1 MQTNNTTYRSAQ
13 PQLTLSFLPVEF
25 EGNIDISAGSLD
37 FESSEKLRELRQQ
50 HQETH
55 VFHRSGNSVFCI
67 PLEET
72 SEQIGTGCTLSAQD
86 SRIAERL
93 IREKLSRHFQSKSY
107 LITHYKPLT
116 LIDTSRNILADCVTT
131 DQQAKIQGL
140 AIYPK
145 YELDARTIFPRD
157 EKTVSGIAVD
167 ISTAYQIQPT
177 ADELI
182 AKGIVL
188 TGRYV
193 VKADKF
199 KGKLLG
205 KVESISN
212 DIAILSDYSGNAEVE
227 FKECRLEAS
236 RENFSYCLQHFLGND
251 YPYVQTKLNNALY
264 NSLGGPGLLASLQKI
279 QKHLGN
285 LGPMQCSAGLWF
297 KVGDLFSTATNQAVP
312 FRWLQRPDFIFD
324 PTGSK
329 TAPWPDGGLNQYGP
343 FDAQF
348 FTPKEVKVVV
358 ITPADLQGQAEL
370 FAKQLRDGI
379 ANSKNFQK
387 GLVRKYHL
395 NECKI
400 TVQPFQRTQ
409 NLSKAYREA
418 CIQALQNNYNL
429 ALVIIEERFHDLY
442 GDNNPYLV
450 SKAVCMNN
458 GVPVQEVEIE
468 TIKTSPYQLQFIM
481 NNIALASYCKLGGIP
496 YAITSSPVVAQEL
509 VIGLGSA
516 IIRRQ
521 RLQGSERVVGIT
533 TFFDADGTYLLSN
546 TSKEA
551 DYNTY
556 IDELLSSLRSCI
568 EDIKKRNA
576 WQDDDQVRLVFHVF
590 KPFKDLEAIAIKRFV
605 EEIADKYR
613 VEFAFLTFTRDHP
626 FTILDRDQAGVD
638 EFEKKKG
645 RLVPERGFA
654 MNMSGNQALLTLTGP
669 RQLKTVT
676 QGCPKPIILKL
687 HKESTFR
694 DLGYLTH
701 QAYKFTFLSWR
712 SFFPTMSPVTI
723 EYSQLIARM
732 LGELKGVS
740 NWNPEIL
747 RTQLRTSRWFL

>member
-1 MQTNNTTYRSAQ
+1 MQINRTTYTSSQ

-25 EGNIDISAGSLD
+25 EGGEDISAGTLD
-37 FESSEKLRELRQQ
+37 FESPEKLAELRQK
-50 HQETH
+50 HSETH
-55 VFHRSGNSVFCI
+55 IFYRSGSNVLCI
-67 PLEET
+67 PIKENTEM
-72 SEQIGTGCTLSAQD
+72 IGVACTLSLQD

-93 IREKLSRHFQSKSY
+93 ISATLARHFQSKSY
-107 LITHYKPLT
+107 LITYYKPLT
-116 LIDTSRNILADCVTT
+116 LIDTSKNLLSECVMA
-131 DQQAKIQGL
+131 DQQGKIKGL

-145 YELDARTIFPRD
+145 YELDARSVFPRD
-157 EKTVSGIAVD
+157 QKPVTGIAID
-167 ISTAYQIQPT
+167 ISSAYQIQPT
-177 ADELI
+177 ASELM
-182 AKGIVL
+182 ARGIGII
-188 TGRYV
+188 GRYV
-193 VKADKF
+193 VKTDKF

-205 KVESISN
+205 KVESVSGGK
-212 DIAILSDYSGNAEVE
+212 AHLSDYSGSAEVDLQ
-227 FKECRLEAS
+227 ECRLEAN
-236 RENFSYCLQHFLGND
+236 RENYSYCMQYLLGNA
-251 YPYVQTKLNNALY
+251 YPSIQAKLDNVLY
-264 NSLGGPGLLASLQKI
+264 GLLGGPGVLSSLQRI
-279 QKHLGN
+279 QKHLSE
-285 LGPMQCSAGLWF
+285 LGSLQCSAGLYF
-297 KVGDLFSTATNQAVP
+297 KVGNLFSPATNQAVP
-312 FRWLQRPDFIFD
+312 HRWLQRPDFIFD

-329 TAPWPDGGLNQYGP
+329 TERWHDSGLNQFGP
-343 FDAQF
+343 FDAEF
-348 FTPKEVKVVV
+348 FTPKEPKVVV

-379 ANSKNFQK
+379 VNSKNFQK

-395 NECKI
+395 NDCKI
-400 TVQPFQRTQ
+400 TIHPFQRAQ

-418 CIQALQNNYNL
+418 CIQALQNHYDL
-429 ALVIIEERFHDLY
+429 ALVIIEERFHELHGED
-442 GDNNPYLV
+442 NPYLV

-458 GVPVQEVEIE
+458 GVAVQEVEIE
-468 TIKTSPYQLQFIM
+468 TIKTSPYQLQYIM
-481 NNIALASYCKLGGIP
+481 NNIALACYCKLGGIP
-496 YAITSSPVVAQEL
+496 YAITAAPVVAQEL

-533 TFFDADGTYLLSN
+533 TIFNADGTYLLSN

-551 DYNTY
+551 DYDTY

-576 WQDDDQVRLVFHVF
+576 WQDGDQVRLVFHVF
-590 KPFKDLEAIAIKRFV
+590 KPLKDLEAIAIKRFV
-605 EEIADKYR
+605 EEIADKYQ

-626 FTILDRDQAGVD
+626 FTILDRNQVGVD
-638 EFEKKKG
+638 EWGKKKG
-645 RLVPERGFA
+645 SLVPERGFA
-654 MNMSGNQALLTLTGP
+654 INMSGNQALLTLTGP
-669 RQLKTVT
+669 RQLKTAT

-747 RTQLRTSRWFL
+747 QTRLRTSRWFL